1 MAALDEGLQALFSFL
16 GPAGALAALFL
27 LFVIDAAIFPALP
40 ELAIVVTYLYGAP
53 EFEPLPRA
61 LLLLSMAL
69 AGELAGNTLLYLWVR
84 RLLVDRGRLPGWV
97 ERGMARW
104 TQFLLVPD
112 ERIILVNRIAPVVPF
127 VGAFM
132 AVLRWSYRKSAAYI
146 LIGAATKYA
155 LLLLLV
161 GSLGVAFRRDVA
173 TTITVGA
180 VLILVIV
187 SLTSATLVRRRA
199 SPPAKGG

>member
-84 RLLVDRGRLPGWV
+84 RLLVDRGRLPRWV
-97 ERGMARW
+97 ERGMAR
-104 TQFLLVPD
+104 
-112 ERIILVNRIAPVVPF
+112 
-127 VGAFM
+127 
-132 AVLRWSYRKSAAYI
+132 
-146 LIGAATKYA
+146 
-155 LLLLLV
+155 
-161 GSLGVAFRRDVA
+161 
-173 TTITVGA
+173 
-180 VLILVIV
+180 
-187 SLTSATLVRRRA
+187 
-199 SPPAKGG
+199 